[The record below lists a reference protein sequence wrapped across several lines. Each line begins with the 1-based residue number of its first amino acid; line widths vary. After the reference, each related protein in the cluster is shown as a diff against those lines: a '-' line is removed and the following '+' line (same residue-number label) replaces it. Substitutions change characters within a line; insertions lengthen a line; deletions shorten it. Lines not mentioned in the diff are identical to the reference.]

1 MAVYKN
7 IVYIFQHIQLV
18 VAIIGIV
25 SNVLAI
31 CVFASRRLT
40 QASYSVYFRLVALID
55 CFILAH
61 AFRLWLKFV
70 NEFDLDVLGSFW
82 CKTNNYLPYAFGQTS
97 LWLMTVIL
105 LDRLLIVIFRNNN
118 RLFFL
123 KQRWFQISVF
133 LFVLVYS
140 LLVHS
145 IMPINYQLLHVTI
158 AHKVNSNDSFNSTVH
173 RLTCYFPEDVSQ
185 LNSCIFFFNFFLIL
199 LITTVCYV
207 KLLSFIY
214 NRKRLLVN
222 RQTRRVWLLRSAISS
237 VVYTHAMLM
246 FKLPLI
252 MGVFLTSS
260 FSRDVLDMIFTIFV
274 TISMLG
280 HCSSFY
286 INIFFNSAFYE
297 EFLLIF
303 ARQRLN

>member
-1 MAVYKN
+1 MSVYKN
-7 IVYIFQHIQLV
+7 IVYVFQNIQLV
-18 VAIIGIV
+18 IAIIGIV
-25 SNVLAI
+25 SNMLAI
-31 CVFASRRLT
+31 CVFSSRRLS

-82 CKTNNYLPYAFGQTS
+82 CKTNNYLPYSFAQTS

-118 RLFFL
+118 RLSFL

-133 LFVLVYS
+133 LFFLVYS

-145 IMPINYQLLHVTI
+145 IMPINYQLRSHVT
-158 AHKVNSNDSFNSTVH
+158 HTNSNHSFNSSVH
-173 RLTCYFPEDVSQ
+173 RLICYFPEYFSQ
-185 LNSCIFFFNFFLIL
+185 LNSFIFFFNFFLIL

-260 FSRDVLDMIFTIFV
+260 FSRDALDMIFTAFV
-274 TISMLG
+274 AISMLG

-286 INIFFNSAFYE
+286 INIFFNSVFYE

-303 ARQRLN
+303 CRQRFNK